1 MELIGLVLGDT
12 LFVSRVEAYKSNLSC
27 CIGDITL
34 GVLLY
39 VGAPYVLTDTQLE
52 TFKSATEDG
61 ENLIGE
67 QLERAKSLT
76 EDGVVKPIP
85 RLAESTNQNAPKIGG
100 RRR

>member
-1 MELIGLVLGDT
+1 MELIGLVLGGILCLYLVWKLT
-12 LFVSRVEAYKSNLSC
+12 KAILTAVLVT
-27 CIGDITL
+27 ITL

-67 QLERAKSLT
+67 QLERAKSFT
-76 EDGVVKPIP
+76 EDGVVKPIQDSLKVP
-85 RLAESTNQNAPKIGG
+85 TRTPKK
-100 RRR
+100 